1 MKNEL
6 IPYRQ
11 GKDLNYTE
19 PVLENQITQK
29 VKSELQRAWRDSI
42 LIDEKGWMWVKKN
55 KLHSII
61 RTNKA
66 NAQFLV
72 MRLSSEFK
80 CNFNGELYIRGY
92 KVLELLAKTIEENGA
107 GKKGLNLEASKKFY
121 DAINT
126 CESVRLQRLQ
136 YDYTL
141 NEARKKLKKKRRT
154 KYKLT
159 HDELTGEPLIIRSCE
174 FSHIRSQAMYRELS
188 DHIDNGLIVN
198 KETHRLITER
208 GINDENEL
216 LSFCKEQGWK
226 TDWYDA
232 YIHKFK

>member
-107 GKKGLNLEASKKFY
+107 VKKGLNLEASKNFY

-126 CESVRLQRLQ
+126 CESVRLQRLE

-174 FSHIRSQAMYRELS
+174 FSHIRSQSIYRELS

>member
-61 RTNKA
+61 RTNKS

-92 KVLELLAKTIEENGA
+92 KVLELLAKTIEENGV

-126 CESVRLQRLQ
+126 CESVRLQRLE

-226 TDWYDA
+226 TDWYSA

>member
-72 MRLSSEFK
+72 MRL
-80 CNFNGELYIRGY
+80 
-92 KVLELLAKTIEENGA
+92 
-107 GKKGLNLEASKKFY
+107 
-121 DAINT
+121 
-126 CESVRLQRLQ
+126 
-136 YDYTL
+136 
-141 NEARKKLKKKRRT
+141 
-154 KYKLT
+154 
-159 HDELTGEPLIIRSCE
+159 
-174 FSHIRSQAMYRELS
+174 
-188 DHIDNGLIVN
+188 
-198 KETHRLITER
+198 
-208 GINDENEL
+208 
-216 LSFCKEQGWK
+216 
-226 TDWYDA
+226 
-232 YIHKFK
+232 

>member
-126 CESVRLQRLQ
+126 CESVRLQRLE

-174 FSHIRSQAMYRELS
+174 FSHIRSQSIYRELS

>member
-1 MKNEL
+1 
-6 IPYRQ
+6 
-11 GKDLNYTE
+11 
-19 PVLENQITQK
+19 
-29 VKSELQRAWRDSI
+29 
-42 LIDEKGWMWVKKN
+42 MWVKKN

-126 CESVRLQRLQ
+126 CESVRLQRLE

>member
-126 CESVRLQRLQ
+126 CESVRLQRLE

>member
-126 CESVRLQRLQ
+126 CESVRLQRLE

-226 TDWYDA
+226 TDWYSA

>member
-11 GKDLNYTE
+11 GKDLNYTD

-126 CESVRLQRLQ
+126 CESVRLQRLE